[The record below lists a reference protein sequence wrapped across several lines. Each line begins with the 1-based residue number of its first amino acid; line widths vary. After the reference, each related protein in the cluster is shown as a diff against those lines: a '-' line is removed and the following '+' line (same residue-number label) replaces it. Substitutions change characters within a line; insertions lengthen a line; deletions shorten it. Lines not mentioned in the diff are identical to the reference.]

1 MVFGQML
8 YSCSP
13 PMAAEETTLTVARR
27 TEEGS
32 RASRRLR
39 RQGLVPGIV
48 YGGDADPVPIQADA
62 RELRAALAHG
72 GAVIELSLDG
82 ERMPVVLKEQ
92 QRHPVSGATLHVDM
106 LRVDLSRRIQVTVV
120 VELVGAEN
128 APGVKAGGVLEQV
141 TREITIEALPTAIPD
156 VIEHDVSTVEIGETV
171 YLSALT
177 PPPGVEVVDDPETVL
192 ASVLAPRLST
202 ATAEEA
208 AEGEAEGEGE
218 AGGSAGGE

>member
-48 YGGDADPVPIQADA
+48 YGGDADPVPIQVDA

-218 AGGSAGGE
+218 AGGE